1 MKKIFL
7 IIPMT
12 LALLFAGKIYTV
24 EELQVIKE
32 TVYEIA
38 SGKPAEGLLKIY
50 FDHGELKTEVMFKNG
65 KSSGIE
71 KKFYPS
77 GLLASAVPFQ
87 DGKENGV
94 AKMYFESGGLRFVTP
109 FRNGL
114 KEGVSKEYYPDGKL
128 KSEILFTQGEAV
140 EGHKYLENG
149 TKKSVPKDL
158 LKWIQPN
165 TGLF

>member
-7 IIPMT
+7 IIQIT
-12 LALLFAGKIYTV
+12 LALLLADKTYSV
-24 EELQVIKE
+24 AELEVREE
-32 TVYEIA
+32 TVYEVE
-38 SGKPAEGLLKIY
+38 SGKPADGLLKIY
-50 FDHGELKTEVMFKNG
+50 FDHGEIKTEVPLKNG

-71 KKFYPS
+71 KKFFPT
-77 GLLASAVPFQ
+77 GLLASAVPFH

-94 AKMYFESGGLRFVTP
+94 AKKYFESGGVQFETP
-109 FRNGL
+109 FENGL
-114 KEGVSKEYYPDGKL
+114 KEGVSKEYYPDGNL
-128 KSEILFTQGEAV
+128 KSEIRFEKGEAV

-165 TGLF
+165 KGLF